1 MPVRRFARVAQRG
14 RRLGCYGSR
23 GVIVGEEQRGS
34 SGRQAGGSVLDQ
46 VEDKL
51 GFRAFFAKHPW
62 LDFTYRAGVALLGA
76 AVMVLGFVLIPLPG
90 PGWLIVFFGLAILAT
105 EFAWAERLLA
115 FGRRKLHGWTDW
127 VMRQSWPMRA
137 LIGAAGLVLIAAA
150 IAAYVQ
156 IVGLPE
162 WVPLV

>member
-1 MPVRRFARVAQRG
+1 
-14 RRLGCYGSR
+14 L
-23 GVIVGEEQRGS
+23 GEEQSQRGS

-46 VEDKL
+46 VEERL

-62 LDFTYRAGVALLGA
+62 LNFTYRAGVALLGA

-115 FGRRKLHGWTDW
+115 FGRHKLHAWTDW
-127 VMRQSWPMRA
+127 VLRQSLLMRG
-137 LIGAAGLVLIAAA
+137 LIGIAGLVLIAVG
-150 IAAYVQ
+150 ITAYIG
-156 IVGLPE
+156 IVGLPD
-162 WVPLV
+162 WLPLD